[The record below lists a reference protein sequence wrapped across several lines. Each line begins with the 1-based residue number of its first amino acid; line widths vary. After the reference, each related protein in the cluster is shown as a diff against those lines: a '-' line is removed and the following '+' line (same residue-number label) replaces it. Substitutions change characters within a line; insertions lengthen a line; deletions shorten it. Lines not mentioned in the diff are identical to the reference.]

1 MSEAPRWCAVDL
13 RDGNQALIDPM
24 SPARKKKMF
33 ELLVK
38 MGYKE
43 IEVGFP
49 AASQTDFDF
58 VRMLIE
64 EDLIPDDVV
73 IQVLTQARE
82 ELIERTYES
91 LRGAKQAIVHLYN
104 STSTLQRRVVF
115 GLDMDGIAD
124 IAVQGAR
131 LCRKFEESI
140 PETTVYYEYSPE
152 SYTGT
157 ELEFAVRV
165 CNAVIEVFEPTARQA
180 GDHQPAGD
188 RRDGDAQRLRRL
200 DRVDA
205 PPPDPPRAR
214 RAVAAPAQ
222 RPRHRGRGRRAGL
235 PRRRRPHRGLPVRQ
249 RRAHRQRLPGHA
261 GAEPV
266 HPGHR
271 PADRLLRHRRDPPHG
286 GVLQPA
292 ARGRASPLR
301 RRPRLHRLLRLAPG
315 RDQEGLRGARARRG
329 RRRRAGRR
337 ARRGPCPTCRSTPRT
352 SAAATRP

>member
-1 MSEAPRWCAVDL
+1 MSYHQTNPQQPSGMPHERYVPFIPIDLTDRTWPTKRMAQAPRWCAVDL

-33 ELLVK
+33 ELLVS

-49 AASQTDFDF
+49 SASQTDFDF

-64 EDLIPDDVV
+64 ENLIPDDVV

-115 GLDMDGIAD
+115 GLDMDGIED

-131 LCRKFEESI
+131 LCKKYEESH
-140 PETTVYYEYSPE
+140 PRDERLLRVLP
-152 SYTGT
+152 GV
-157 ELEFAVRV
+157 LHGHRARVRRPRLQRGAGDLRAVV
-165 CNAVIEVFEPTARQA
+165 RQA

-188 RRDGDAQRLRRL
+188 GGDGHAERLRRL

-205 PPPDPPRAR
+205 PEPQPPRA
-214 RAVAAPAQ
+214 
-222 RPRHRGRGRRAGL
+222 
-235 PRRRRPHRGLPVRQ
+235 
-249 RRAHRQRLPGHA
+249 
-261 GAEPV
+261 
-266 HPGHR
+266 
-271 PADRLLRHRRDPPHG
+271 
-286 GVLQPA
+286 
-292 ARGRASPLR
+292 
-301 RRPRLHRLLRLAPG
+301 
-315 RDQEGLRGARARRG
+315 
-329 RRRRAGRR
+329 
-337 ARRGPCPTCRSTPRT
+337 T
-352 SAAATRP
+352 SC